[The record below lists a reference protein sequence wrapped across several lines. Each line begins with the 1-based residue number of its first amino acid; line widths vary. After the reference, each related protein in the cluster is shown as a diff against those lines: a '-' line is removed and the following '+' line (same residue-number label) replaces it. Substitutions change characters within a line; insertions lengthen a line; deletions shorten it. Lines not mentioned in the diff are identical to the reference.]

1 MKILFINGP
10 NLNMLGSRDP
20 AKYGTDSLKD
30 IEVKIRHLADKL
42 KVEVEFFQSNHEGD
56 IVGQI
61 QIATGSSVDGIVIN
75 AGALTHYGISMR
87 DALVDSKLPIIEV
100 HLSNIHARESF
111 RHKSVISD
119 VAVGQIVGLGSRG
132 YLFALEFLVEYLIK
146 ETSS

>member
-30 IEVKIRHLADKL
+30 IEMKIGHLADKL

-61 QIATGSSVDGIVIN
+61 QIAADSSVEGIVIN